1 MKSSSVVKLLVAALV
16 AIAGLSYGGV
26 QLQFGP
32 ITLINYKS
40 KVENGSQT
48 QTVVQPVRPT
58 AEVKKTETI
67 QAAPPVSQTVGVQ
80 APQSQPVSESHHVA
94 KVPRTQYYES
104 DDEYESV
111 DCTCPADEEYEDEG
125 EDVEEDDGGGLKA
138 AA

>member
-16 AIAGLSYGGV
+16 AIAGLSYGSV

-48 QTVVQPVRPT
+48 QTVVQPARPT
-58 AEVKKTETI
+58 AEVKKTEPP
-67 QAAPPVSQTVGVQ
+67 QAGQPVNQTVGVQ
-80 APQSQPVSESHHVA
+80 QPQSQPVSESHHVA
-94 KVPRTQYYES
+94 RVPRTQYYES
-104 DDEYESV
+104 DDQYESV
-111 DCTCPADEEYEDEG
+111 DCTCPADEKDGDEG
-125 EDVEEDDGGGLKA
+125 EDVEEDEGGGLQA